1 MQSSFQ
7 MSSKSFET
15 SIYMHKKQHAF
26 MNKCSFLNQ
35 CNPFK
40 MCTAA
45 FDTPIFGTMCSPL
58 NQNSLL
64 FKIQDF
70 FAEIFMRNIQ
80 FFSFGKNKAFLH
92 ECSLP
97 FKMSSPRFQ
106 KGTTVEQYATFCSLP
121 SKLWTA
127 SFQN

>member
-1 MQSSFQ
+1 
-7 MSSKSFET
+7 
-15 SIYMHKKQHAF
+15 MHTKQHAF

-58 NQNSLL
+58 NQNSLP
-64 FKIQDF
+64 FKIQDS
-70 FAEIFMRNIQ
+70 FAEIFMRNIRL
-80 FFSFGKNKAFLH
+80 FRLKKNKAFLH
-92 ECSLP
+92 KCSLP

-106 KGTTVEQYATFCSLP
+106 KGTTVEQYATFFHPNRGALP
-121 SKLWTA
+121 FKIKTTNYNRT
-127 SFQN
+127 FKIETI